1 MCIIVLPVLIV
12 FALGD
17 NRVLGEEFVAMFI
30 PPLVLVLMRELM
42 YPLFFADAVA
52 KVRPTTRSLARSLTF
67 WMNCAFNVLGS
78 VVVPYICFG
87 WLNVYYQKLSMQKG
101 LVQTSLAALYSVGA
115 QFLFTNSLFMSG
127 FLSTGVQ
134 LLFYAFRPMLAMRSP
149 GGMWGQAN
157 EPIYFNYPREYALT
171 IVLVAMVFACAAVS
185 PVVMVAGTL
194 CLAVRFL
201 VDKYHHLQ
209 TYTRRDDYML
219 HTDPN
224 YACVALVCVMLLFHL
239 SLFHWFAGQNLWP
252 CAIVSFLLA
261 LFDTTCI
268 ITPRVRDQWIT
279 VHPLVQ
285 TLVTEADPAA
295 KSDTTSREPYNA
307 GAYNVPEVQ
316 YPHQVQHV

>member
-1 MCIIVLPVLIV
+1 M
-12 FALGD
+12 
-17 NRVLGEEFVAMFI
+17 
-30 PPLVLVLMRELM
+30 
-42 YPLFFADAVA
+42 
-52 KVRPTTRSLARSLTF
+52 
-67 WMNCAFNVLGS
+67 
-78 VVVPYICFG
+78 
-87 WLNVYYQKLSMQKG
+87 
-101 LVQTSLAALYSVGA
+101 
-115 QFLFTNSLFMSG
+115 
-127 FLSTGVQ
+127 Q

-157 EPIYFNYPREYALT
+157 EPIYFNYSREYALT
-171 IVLVAMVFACAAVS
+171 IVLVSMVFACAAVS

-224 YACVALVCVMLLFHL
+224 SACVALVGVMLLFHL

-252 CAIVSFLLA
+252 LAIISFLLA

-279 VHPLVQ
+279 VHPSVGDLMP
-285 TLVTEADPAA
+285 EADPARKPDSVTRA
-295 KSDTTSREPYNA
+295 VYVSD
-307 GAYNVPEVQ
+307 AYNIPEVQ